1 MRNRWT
7 MLAVLFL
14 ARTAM
19 SFQFQSVGSLSP
31 FLVPDLGLDYAALGT
46 LIRL

>member
-1 MRNRWT
+1 MRNRWS

-14 ARTAM
+14 ARAAM

-31 FLVPDLGLDYAALGT
+31 FLVPDLGLDYAA
-46 LIRL
+46 